1 MNIALCGYMGSG
13 KSSVGK
19 SLAFKL
25 GYDYVDTDEYIERT
39 LGMSI
44 PMIFD
49 SIGESGFRRA
59 ETNALIQLSNRKRTV
74 FSLGGGTLISPE
86 NRDILLKYARIIYLE
101 VPFET
106 CYNRISEGA
115 ERPIVN
121 AKSKEELLQHY
132 SQRLAIYEQSA
143 DYRVNGSGSI
153 STTVDNILR
162 LSIARN

>member
-25 GYDYVDTDEYIERT
+25 GYEYIDTDEYIEKSF
-39 LGMSI
+39 GMSI
-44 PMIFD
+44 PKIFD
-49 SIGESGFRRA
+49 TIGEAGFRSA
-59 ETNALIQLSNRKRTV
+59 ETEALMHLSNRKRTV
-74 FSLGGGTLISPE
+74 FSLGGGSLISPE
-86 NRDILLKYARIIYLE
+86 NRDILLKYATIVYLE

-106 CYNRISEGA
+106 CYNRICEGA
-115 ERPIVN
+115 DRPIVN
-121 AKSKEELLQHY
+121 AKTKEELLQHY
-132 SQRLAIYEQSA
+132 NQRLAIYEQSA